1 MALRFEERLQRIV
14 EKIAPEF
21 RLQTQQDVASVFQA
35 GGRSYDS
42 LFKMIQDPASS
53 VDRRCTACWIAG
65 RLGDLRAVKALLA
78 ALGAEQPTV
87 RAQAAIALGEL
98 QSKESIPFLLT
109 CMLNDTDTEVRT
121 SATYAFWF
129 FDDRTRLAQ
138 EQVTQT
144 LISVLSNE
152 HEHPKVRAQAAEVL
166 GSRGERRALLPLL
179 TALDDAS
186 VEVRFWAV
194 FALGQLGDP
203 YALAALEG
211 VAATDQAI
219 LPRWGP
225 ISKEAR
231 EAIQHIQDQQSRGDG
246 L

>member
-1 MALRFEERLQRIV
+1 
-14 EKIAPEF
+14 
-21 RLQTQQDVASVFQA
+21 
-35 GGRSYDS
+35 
-42 LFKMIQDPASS
+42 
-53 VDRRCTACWIAG
+53 
-65 RLGDLRAVKALLA
+65 
-78 ALGAEQPTV
+78 
-87 RAQAAIALGEL
+87 
-98 QSKESIPFLLT
+98 
-109 CMLNDTDTEVRT
+109 
-121 SATYAFWF
+121 
-129 FDDRTRLAQ
+129 
-138 EQVTQT
+138 

-152 HEHPKVRAQAAEVL
+152 HESPKVRAQAAEVL

-194 FALGQLGDP
+194 FALGPLGDP